1 MERTR
6 GGGKPSCP
14 FLPSSPMEVP
24 RDPWPDTAIDAS
36 KCDKDEEQH
45 RIGVSSETK
54 ELGST
59 WPQPVVEDNG
69 EWFKYH
75 PHDAPQPQIG
85 PPHLRV
91 PKTMPRH
98 PSWTNPEPPAPSKR
112 PRRPR
117 IVTGTK
123 ILK

>member
-1 MERTR
+1 MSLWQDGLPPPLSFPSLVTHGGSTR
-6 GGGKPSCP
+6 
-14 FLPSSPMEVP
+14 PMAMLA
-24 RDPWPDTAIDAS
+24 WPDTAIDAT

-91 PKTMPRH
+91 PKTMP
-98 PSWTNPEPPAPSKR
+98 
-112 PRRPR
+112 
-117 IVTGTK
+117 
-123 ILK
+123 